1 MSRTGPPTDQSARD
15 DIATLLD
22 QNLFVEAGAGTGKTT
37 ALIGRMVA
45 MVLDR
50 AMPIES
56 IVAITFTERAA
67 SELRDRFRLSL
78 EHVVRT
84 EADGNRRALAER
96 ALTDVDLSSLSPLH
110 GFARRIL
117 TEHPLEAGLPPAF
130 DLLDEVTSRLAF
142 DERWNELERRLLDD
156 PALSHTLLLAADLD
170 ITPGH
175 LRDLTRRPDGLPP
188 V

>member
-84 EADGNRRALAER
+84 EADGNRRDLAER
-96 ALTDVDLSSLSPLH
+96 ALTDVDLAAISTLH

-142 DERWNELERRLLDD
+142 D
-156 PALSHTLLLAADLD
+156 
-170 ITPGH
+170 
-175 LRDLTRRPDGLPP
+175 
-188 V
+188 